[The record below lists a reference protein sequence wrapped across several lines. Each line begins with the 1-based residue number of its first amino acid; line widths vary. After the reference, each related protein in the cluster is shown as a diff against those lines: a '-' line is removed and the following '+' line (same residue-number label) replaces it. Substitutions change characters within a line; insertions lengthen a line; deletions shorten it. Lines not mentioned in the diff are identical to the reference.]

1 MKILNYPERIIYSSN
16 IVPKDLDYSFKSF
29 SEKLLSRKILIKPYK
44 YEIKEIGF
52 QEKLKTTF
60 QLLGIGSFNFK
71 FTVRFIINTSK
82 VDLGYEVNM
91 EVIARGIP
99 KEAHDSFEEQ
109 YTKKI
114 VPNII
119 RAYKKTV
126 ESR

>member
-16 IVPKDLDYSFKSF
+16 IVPKDLDYFF
-29 SEKLLSRKILIKPYK
+29 RLFVEKLLSRKILIRPFK
-44 YEIKEIGF
+44 YELKEIGP

-82 VDLGYEVNM
+82 FDLGYEVNM

-119 RAYKKTV
+119 RAYKKAV
-126 ESR
+126 ES

>member
-1 MKILNYPERIIYSSN
+1 M
-16 IVPKDLDYSFKSF
+16 
-29 SEKLLSRKILIKPYK
+29 
-44 YEIKEIGF
+44 
-52 QEKLKTTF
+52 
-60 QLLGIGSFNFK
+60 LGIGSFNFK
-71 FTVRFIINTSK
+71 FTVRFIINPSK

-119 RAYKKTV
+119 RAYKKAV
-126 ESR
+126 ES